1 MIIIGSIAATS
12 ILCLGDESRMLT
24 KQFQRILGLLKAVTR
39 LNICIEGALL
49 INELVNASS
58 ERRIEVI

>member
-1 MIIIGSIAATS
+1 MVSSGSIVITS
-12 ILCLGDESRMLT
+12 IPCLGDESRMLT

-39 LNICIEGALL
+39 LNKCIEGALL